1 METSRFK
8 DADLVKSFNEK
19 KNFELSAEIMK
30 MVEKQKKIGRDIW
43 RGKNIINQVFKRK
56 YFSSHTVLTSVHY
69 SLVLILFFKEHY
81 RKAQIL

>member
-56 YFSSHTVLTSVHY
+56 YF
-69 SLVLILFFKEHY
+69 
-81 RKAQIL
+81 